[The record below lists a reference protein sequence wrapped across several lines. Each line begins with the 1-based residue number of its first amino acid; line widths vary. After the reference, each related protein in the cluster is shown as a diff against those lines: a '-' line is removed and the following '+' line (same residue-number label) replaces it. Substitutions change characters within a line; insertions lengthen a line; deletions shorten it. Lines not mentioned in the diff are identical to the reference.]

1 MSNPS
6 ISEIFQ
12 QEFKRKCASLIE
24 TGFRKV
30 KESGNYALDWEE
42 ERFTEE
48 LYLIMDDAVESLDYP
63 YMDVDFENHEISAA
77 TEELVRV
84 DFKVKRATEE
94 NNIYGYMEC
103 KLLSTDTQSLYKYRR
118 NGVLRFISGKYAGRP
133 DTEYGFMVGYIIEK
147 GIDDILSRL
156 TALIEDDNELNT
168 SDAPSCHRNEDDLRI
183 YRSVHNRLNGLGQ
196 ISLTHIFC
204 DFS

>member
-1 MSNPS
+1 MSEPS

-30 KESGNYALDWEE
+30 KESDDYALNWEE
-42 ERFTEE
+42 ERFTKE

-63 YMDVDFENHEISAA
+63 YMDVDFENHEISAT
-77 TEELVRV
+77 TEDLVRV

-103 KLLSTDTQSLYKYRR
+103 KLLSTESQSLYKYRR
-118 NGVLRFISGKYAGRP
+118 NGVLRFITGKYAGRP
-133 DTEYGFMVGYIIEK
+133 DSEYGFMVGYIIEK
-147 GIDDILSRL
+147 GIDDILGRL
-156 TALIEDDNELNT
+156 TSLIENDDELNT
-168 SDAPSCHRNEDDLRI
+168 TNSLDCRREEYDLRI
-183 YRSVHNRLNGLGQ
+183 YNSVHDRLNGLGE

>member
-30 KESGNYALDWEE
+30 KESGDYALDWEE

-48 LYLIMDDAVESLDYP
+48 LYLIMDEAVESLDYP
-63 YMDVDFENHEISAA
+63 YMDVDFENHEISAETA
-77 TEELVRV
+77 ELVRV

-103 KLLSTDTQSLYKYRR
+103 KLLSTDSQSLYKYRR
-118 NGVLRFISGKYAGRP
+118 NGVLRFITGKYAGHP
-133 DTEYGFMVGYIIEK
+133 DSEYGFIVGYIIDK
-147 GIDDILSRL
+147 GIDDILERL
-156 TALIEDDNELNT
+156 TTLIENDDELNT
-168 SDAPSCHRNEDDLRI
+168 TDALSCRRDENDLKI
-183 YRSVHNRLNGLGQ
+183 YNSVHNRLNGLGE
-196 ISLTHIFC
+196 ISLTHIF
-204 DFS
+204 